1 MKKKRTLQNNLS
13 YALKYMFGNYGINI
27 FLDSKKF
34 IVTLDN
40 LIPNLQ
46 EETNLVKFA
55 IQKNAISAIINAY
68 DQREVDKNFA
78 YLRAKTILTKNGVS
92 EKATLYLLDCFLY
105 AFDWIDDVPDYEDL
119 SDEDFVIAK
128 MPEKSTDSFSKK
140 LEIQSDSNKVKKMPT
155 VKLNKKDT
163 SDDKDNTPK
172 QNITLEKVEPLHF
185 EEKSLSSKKEIEE
198 DNISKEE
205 NNMKNDKH
213 ETKTN
218 SKYYLNHDFGDN
230 DENYNY
236 EYDDDDEYYDDESG
250 SLFKKIAL
258 ILITVVIIGGLG
270 FFAFKNLNKD
280 ADVTF
285 NGVSITTEYQMDN
298 DTYVLPI
305 SKQTNLEVV
314 MDSNNSKPI
323 DTNKLRFK
331 LENGSICNFQSSGK
345 KCNIT
350 GLAKG
355 NTKLIV
361 IYNNEI
367 IGTVPLYF
375 KSFTEEEKQNQE
387 DNTEEENTTTKQET
401 SSSDNNSNSNNK
413 KNTNNSNNTNKN
425 NDANKDSNKNNNN
438 NNGNKDNNNKDNK
451 DNNKDN
457 NKDDNNKP
465 KPKPEK
471 PDPKPVE
478 PKPDPGTEKPE
489 PTPEEPTKPGD
500 HDTDTGDDSNGSNN
514 SGESSTTTE
523 SSETE

>member
-55 IQKNAISAIINAY
+55 IQKNAISAIVNAY
-68 DQREVDKNFA
+68 DQRDIDKNFA

-92 EKATLYLLDCFLY
+92 EKATTYLLDCFLY

-119 SDEDFVIAK
+119 SDEDFIIAK
-128 MPEKSTDSFSKK
+128 IPEKSIDNFSKK
-140 LEIQSDSNKVKKMPT
+140 LETQSDRNKVKKMPT
-155 VKLNKKDT
+155 VKLNKKDI
-163 SDDKDNTPK
+163 SDNKDNEPNKNT
-172 QNITLEKVEPLHF
+172 TVEKVEPLHF
-185 EEKSLSSKKEIEE
+185 EEKSLSSKKEIED
-198 DNISKEE
+198 DNISKKEDD
-205 NNMKNDKH
+205 NMKNDKH
-213 ETKTN
+213 KTKTN
-218 SKYYLNHDFGDN
+218 SKYYLNHDFDDN

-250 SLFKKIAL
+250 SLLKKIAL
-258 ILITVVIIGGLG
+258 ILITVAIIGGIG

-285 NGVSITTEYQMDN
+285 NGVSITSEYQMDN

-305 SKQTNLEVV
+305 SEQTTLEVV
-314 MDSNNSKPI
+314 MDSTNSKPI

-345 KCNIT
+345 KCTIT

-355 NTKLIV
+355 STKLII

-375 KSFTEEEKQNQE
+375 KYFTQEEDKQNQK
-387 DNTEEENTTTKQET
+387 DNTEKENTTTKQDT
-401 SSSDNNSNSNNK
+401 SSSDNTKNNSNKNSNN
-413 KNTNNSNNTNKN
+413 NNN
-425 NDANKDSNKNNNN
+425 NKDSNK
-438 NNGNKDNNNKDNK
+438 NK

-457 NKDDNNKP
+457 NDNKP
-465 KPKPEK
+465 KPIKPE
-471 PDPKPVE
+471 PE
-478 PKPDPGTEKPE
+478 PEPE
-489 PTPEEPTKPGD
+489 PTPEPEPKPEPEPTPKPEPEPEPEPEPDPGNPD
-500 HDTDTGDDSNGSNN
+500 ENGGS
-514 SGESSTTTE
+514 SGENNTTTE
-523 SSETE
+523 SSNNNIE

>member
-55 IQKNAISAIINAY
+55 IQKNAISAIVNAY
-68 DQREVDKNFA
+68 DQRDIDKNFA

-92 EKATLYLLDCFLY
+92 EKATTYLLDCFLY

-119 SDEDFVIAK
+119 SDEDFIIAK
-128 MPEKSTDSFSKK
+128 IPEKSIDNFSKK
-140 LEIQSDSNKVKKMPT
+140 LETQSDRNKVKKMPT
-155 VKLNKKDT
+155 VKLNKKDI
-163 SDDKDNTPK
+163 SDNKDNEPNKNT
-172 QNITLEKVEPLHF
+172 TVEKVEPLHF
-185 EEKSLSSKKEIEE
+185 EEKSLSSKKEIED
-198 DNISKEE
+198 DNISKKEDD
-205 NNMKNDKH
+205 NMKNDKH
-213 ETKTN
+213 KTKTN
-218 SKYYLNHDFGDN
+218 SKYYLNHDFDDN

-250 SLFKKIAL
+250 SLLKKIAL
-258 ILITVVIIGGLG
+258 ILITIAIIGGIG

-285 NGVSITTEYQMDN
+285 NGVSITSEYQMDN
-298 DTYVLPI
+298 DTYILPI
-305 SKQTNLEVV
+305 SEQTTLEVV
-314 MDSNNSKPI
+314 MDSTNSKPI

-345 KCNIT
+345 KCTIT

-355 NTKLIV
+355 STKLII

-375 KSFTEEEKQNQE
+375 KYFTQEEDKQNQK
-387 DNTEEENTTTKQET
+387 DNTEEENTTTKQDT
-401 SSSDNNSNSNNK
+401 SSSDNTK
-413 KNTNNSNNTNKN
+413 NNSNKN
-425 NDANKDSNKNNNN
+425 SNKNNNN
-438 NNGNKDNNNKDNK
+438 KDSNKNK

-457 NKDDNNKP
+457 NDNKP
-465 KPKPEK
+465 KPIKPE
-471 PDPKPVE
+471 PE
-478 PKPDPGTEKPE
+478 PEPE
-489 PTPEEPTKPGD
+489 PTPEPEPKPEPEPTPKPEPEPEPEPEPDPGNPD
-500 HDTDTGDDSNGSNN
+500 ENGGS
-514 SGESSTTTE
+514 SGENNTTTE
-523 SSETE
+523 SSNNNIE

>member
-55 IQKNAISAIINAY
+55 IQKNAISAIVNAY
-68 DQREVDKNFA
+68 DQRDIDKNFA

-92 EKATLYLLDCFLY
+92 EKATTYLLDCFLY

-119 SDEDFVIAK
+119 SDEDFIIAK
-128 MPEKSTDSFSKK
+128 IPEKSIDNFSKK
-140 LEIQSDSNKVKKMPT
+140 LETQSDRNKVKKMPT
-155 VKLNKKDT
+155 VKLNKKDI
-163 SDDKDNTPK
+163 SDNKDNEPNKNT
-172 QNITLEKVEPLHF
+172 TVEKVEPLHF
-185 EEKSLSSKKEIEE
+185 EEKSLSSKKEIED
-198 DNISKEE
+198 DNISKKEDD
-205 NNMKNDKH
+205 NMKNDKH
-213 ETKTN
+213 KTKTN
-218 SKYYLNHDFGDN
+218 SKYYLNHDFDDN

-250 SLFKKIAL
+250 SLLKKIAL
-258 ILITVVIIGGLG
+258 ILITIAIIGGIG

-285 NGVSITTEYQMDN
+285 NGVSITSEYQMDN
-298 DTYVLPI
+298 DTYILPI
-305 SKQTNLEVV
+305 SEQTTLEVV
-314 MDSNNSKPI
+314 MDSTNSKPI

-345 KCNIT
+345 KCTIT

-355 NTKLIV
+355 STKLII

-375 KSFTEEEKQNQE
+375 KYFTQEEDKQNQK
-387 DNTEEENTTTKQET
+387 DNTEEENNTTKQDT
-401 SSSDNNSNSNNK
+401 SSSDNTKNNSNKNSNN
-413 KNTNNSNNTNKN
+413 NNN
-425 NDANKDSNKNNNN
+425 NKDSNK
-438 NNGNKDNNNKDNK
+438 NK

-457 NKDDNNKP
+457 NDNKP
-465 KPKPEK
+465 KPIKPEPE
-471 PDPKPVE
+471 PD
-478 PKPDPGTEKPE
+478 PE
-489 PTPEEPTKPGD
+489 PTPKPEPKPEPEPEPEPTPKPEPEPEPEPEPDPGNPD
-500 HDTDTGDDSNGSNN
+500 ENGGS
-514 SGESSTTTE
+514 SGENNTTTE
-523 SSETE
+523 SSNNNIE

>member
-55 IQKNAISAIINAY
+55 IQKNAISAIVNAY
-68 DQREVDKNFA
+68 DQRDIDKNFA

-92 EKATLYLLDCFLY
+92 EKATTYLLDCFLY

-119 SDEDFVIAK
+119 SDEDFIIAK
-128 MPEKSTDSFSKK
+128 IPEKSIDNFSKK
-140 LEIQSDSNKVKKMPT
+140 LETQSDSNKVKKMPT
-155 VKLNKKDT
+155 VKLNKKDI
-163 SDDKDNTPK
+163 SDNKDNEPNKNT
-172 QNITLEKVEPLHF
+172 TVEKVEPLHF
-185 EEKSLSSKKEIEE
+185 EEKSLSSKKEIED
-198 DNISKEE
+198 DNISKKEDD
-205 NNMKNDKH
+205 NMKNDKH
-213 ETKTN
+213 KTKTN
-218 SKYYLNHDFGDN
+218 SKYYLNHDFDDN

-250 SLFKKIAL
+250 SLLKKIAL
-258 ILITVVIIGGLG
+258 ILITIAIIGGIG

-285 NGVSITTEYQMDN
+285 NGVSITSEYQMDN

-305 SKQTNLEVV
+305 SEQTTLEVV
-314 MDSNNSKPI
+314 MDSTNSKPI

-345 KCNIT
+345 KCTIT

-355 NTKLIV
+355 STKLII

-375 KSFTEEEKQNQE
+375 KYFTQEEDKQNQK
-387 DNTEEENTTTKQET
+387 DNTEEENNTTKQDT
-401 SSSDNNSNSNNK
+401 SSSDNTK
-413 KNTNNSNNTNKN
+413 NNSNKN
-425 NDANKDSNKNNNN
+425 SNKNNN
-438 NNGNKDNNNKDNK
+438 NK

-457 NKDDNNKP
+457 NDNKP
-465 KPKPEK
+465 KPVKPEPE
-471 PDPKPVE
+471 PDPEPTPEPEPKPE
-478 PKPDPGTEKPE
+478 PKPDPEPTPKPE
-489 PTPEEPTKPGD
+489 PEPEPGNPD
-500 HDTDTGDDSNGSNN
+500 ENGGS
-514 SGESSTTTE
+514 SGENNTTTE
-523 SSETE
+523 SSNNNIE

>member
-55 IQKNAISAIINAY
+55 IQKNAISAIVNAY
-68 DQREVDKNFA
+68 DQRDIDKNFA

-92 EKATLYLLDCFLY
+92 EKATTYLLDCFLY

-119 SDEDFVIAK
+119 SDEDFIIAK
-128 MPEKSTDSFSKK
+128 IPEKSIDNFSKK
-140 LEIQSDSNKVKKMPT
+140 LETQSDRNKVKKMPT
-155 VKLNKKDT
+155 VKLNKKDI
-163 SDDKDNTPK
+163 SDNKDNEPNKNT
-172 QNITLEKVEPLHF
+172 TVEKVEPLHF
-185 EEKSLSSKKEIEE
+185 EEKSLSSKKEIED
-198 DNISKEE
+198 DNISKKEDD
-205 NNMKNDKH
+205 NMKNDKH
-213 ETKTN
+213 KTKTN
-218 SKYYLNHDFGDN
+218 SKYYLNHDFDDN

-250 SLFKKIAL
+250 SLLKKIAL
-258 ILITVVIIGGLG
+258 ILITIAIIGGIG

-285 NGVSITTEYQMDN
+285 NGVSITSEYQMDN

-305 SKQTNLEVV
+305 SEQTTLEVV
-314 MDSNNSKPI
+314 MDSTNSKPI

-345 KCNIT
+345 KCTIT

-355 NTKLIV
+355 STKLII

-375 KSFTEEEKQNQE
+375 KYFTQEEDKQNQK
-387 DNTEEENTTTKQET
+387 DNTEEENTTTKQDT
-401 SSSDNNSNSNNK
+401 SSSDNTKNNSNKNSNN
-413 KNTNNSNNTNKN
+413 NNN
-425 NDANKDSNKNNNN
+425 NKDSNK
-438 NNGNKDNNNKDNK
+438 NK

-457 NKDDNNKP
+457 NNNKP
-465 KPKPEK
+465 KPIKPE
-471 PDPKPVE
+471 PE
-478 PKPDPGTEKPE
+478 PEPE
-489 PTPEEPTKPGD
+489 PTPEPEPKPEPKPEPEPGNPD
-500 HDTDTGDDSNGSNN
+500 ENGGS
-514 SGESSTTTE
+514 SGENNTTTE
-523 SSETE
+523 SSNNNIE

>member
-55 IQKNAISAIINAY
+55 IQKNAISAIVNAY
-68 DQREVDKNFA
+68 DQRDIDKNFA

-92 EKATLYLLDCFLY
+92 EKATTYLLDCFLY

-119 SDEDFVIAK
+119 SDEDFIIAK
-128 MPEKSTDSFSKK
+128 IPEKSIDNFSKK
-140 LEIQSDSNKVKKMPT
+140 LETQLDSNKVKKMPT
-155 VKLNKKDT
+155 VKLNKKDI
-163 SDDKDNTPK
+163 SDNKDNEPNKNT
-172 QNITLEKVEPLHF
+172 TVEKVEPLHF
-185 EEKSLSSKKEIEE
+185 EEKSLSSKKEIED
-198 DNISKEE
+198 DNISKKEDD
-205 NNMKNDKH
+205 NMKNDKH
-213 ETKTN
+213 KTKTN
-218 SKYYLNHDFGDN
+218 SKYYLNHDFDDN

-250 SLFKKIAL
+250 SLLKKIAL
-258 ILITVVIIGGLG
+258 ILITIAIIGGIG

-285 NGVSITTEYQMDN
+285 NGVSITSEYQMDN

-305 SKQTNLEVV
+305 SEQTTLEVV
-314 MDSNNSKPI
+314 MDSTNSKPI

-345 KCNIT
+345 KCTIT

-355 NTKLIV
+355 STKLII

-375 KSFTEEEKQNQE
+375 KYFTQEEDKQNQK
-387 DNTEEENTTTKQET
+387 DNTEEENTTTKQDT
-401 SSSDNNSNSNNK
+401 SSSDNTKNNSNKNSNN
-413 KNTNNSNNTNKN
+413 NNN
-425 NDANKDSNKNNNN
+425 NKDSNK
-438 NNGNKDNNNKDNK
+438 NK

-457 NKDDNNKP
+457 NDNKP
-465 KPKPEK
+465 KPVKPE
-471 PDPKPVE
+471 PE
-478 PKPDPGTEKPE
+478 PEPE
-489 PTPEEPTKPGD
+489 PTPEPEPKPEPEPTPKPEPEPEPEPEPDPGNPD
-500 HDTDTGDDSNGSNN
+500 ENGGS
-514 SGESSTTTE
+514 SGENNTTTE
-523 SSETE
+523 SSNNNIE

>member
-55 IQKNAISAIINAY
+55 IQKNAISAIVNAY
-68 DQREVDKNFA
+68 DQRDIDKNFA

-92 EKATLYLLDCFLY
+92 EKATTYLLDCFLY

-119 SDEDFVIAK
+119 SDEDFIIAK
-128 MPEKSTDSFSKK
+128 IPEKSIDNFSKK
-140 LEIQSDSNKVKKMPT
+140 LETQSYSNKVKKMPT
-155 VKLNKKDT
+155 VKLNKKDI
-163 SDDKDNTPK
+163 SDNKDNEPNKNT
-172 QNITLEKVEPLHF
+172 TVEKVEPLHF
-185 EEKSLSSKKEIEE
+185 EEKSLSSKKEIED
-198 DNISKEE
+198 DNISKKEDD
-205 NNMKNDKH
+205 NMKNDKH
-213 ETKTN
+213 KTKTN
-218 SKYYLNHDFGDN
+218 SKYYLNHDFDDN

-250 SLFKKIAL
+250 SLLKKIAL
-258 ILITVVIIGGLG
+258 ILITIAIIGGIG

-285 NGVSITTEYQMDN
+285 NGVSITSEYQMDN

-305 SKQTNLEVV
+305 SEQTTLEVV

-345 KCNIT
+345 KCTIT

-355 NTKLIV
+355 STKLII

-375 KSFTEEEKQNQE
+375 KYFTQEEDKQNQKY
-387 DNTEEENTTTKQET
+387 NTEEENNTTKQDT
-401 SSSDNNSNSNNK
+401 SSSDNTK
-413 KNTNNSNNTNKN
+413 NNSNKN
-425 NDANKDSNKNNNN
+425 SNKNNNN
-438 NNGNKDNNNKDNK
+438 KDSNKNK

-457 NKDDNNKP
+457 NDNKP
-465 KPKPEK
+465 KPVKPE
-471 PDPKPVE
+471 PEPEPTPEPE
-478 PKPDPGTEKPE
+478 PKPDPEPTPKPE
-489 PTPEEPTKPGD
+489 PEPEPEPDPGNPD
-500 HDTDTGDDSNGSNN
+500 ENGGS
-514 SGESSTTTE
+514 SGENNTTTE
-523 SSETE
+523 SSNNNIE

>member
-55 IQKNAISAIINAY
+55 IQKNAISAIVNAY
-68 DQREVDKNFA
+68 DQRDIDKNFA

-92 EKATLYLLDCFLY
+92 EKATTYLLDCFLY

-119 SDEDFVIAK
+119 SDEDFIIAK
-128 MPEKSTDSFSKK
+128 IPEKSIDNFSKK
-140 LEIQSDSNKVKKMPT
+140 LETQSDRNKVKKMST
-155 VKLNKKDT
+155 VKLNKKDI
-163 SDDKDNTPK
+163 SDNKDNEPNKNT
-172 QNITLEKVEPLHF
+172 TVEKVEPLHF
-185 EEKSLSSKKEIEE
+185 EEKSLSSKKEIED
-198 DNISKEE
+198 DNISKKEDD
-205 NNMKNDKH
+205 NMKNDKH
-213 ETKTN
+213 KTKTN
-218 SKYYLNHDFGDN
+218 SKYYLNHDFDDN

-250 SLFKKIAL
+250 SLLKKIAL
-258 ILITVVIIGGLG
+258 ILITIAIIGGIG

-285 NGVSITTEYQMDN
+285 NGVSITSEYQMDN

-305 SKQTNLEVV
+305 SEQTTLEVV
-314 MDSNNSKPI
+314 MDSTNSKPI

-345 KCNIT
+345 KCTIT

-355 NTKLIV
+355 STKLII

-375 KSFTEEEKQNQE
+375 KYFTQEEDKQNQK
-387 DNTEEENTTTKQET
+387 DNTEEENTTTKQDT
-401 SSSDNNSNSNNK
+401 SSSDNTKNNSNKNSNN
-413 KNTNNSNNTNKN
+413 NNN
-425 NDANKDSNKNNNN
+425 NKDSNK
-438 NNGNKDNNNKDNK
+438 NK

-457 NKDDNNKP
+457 NDNKP
-465 KPKPEK
+465 KPVKPE
-471 PDPKPVE
+471 PE
-478 PKPDPGTEKPE
+478 PEPE
-489 PTPEEPTKPGD
+489 PTPEPEPKPEPEPTPKPEPEPEPEPEPDPGNPD
-500 HDTDTGDDSNGSNN
+500 ENGGS
-514 SGESSTTTE
+514 SGENNTTTE
-523 SSETE
+523 SSNSDIE

>member
-55 IQKNAISAIINAY
+55 IQKNAISAIVNAY
-68 DQREVDKNFA
+68 DQRDIDKNFA

-92 EKATLYLLDCFLY
+92 EKATTYLLDCFLY

-119 SDEDFVIAK
+119 SDEDFIIAK
-128 MPEKSTDSFSKK
+128 IPEKSIDNFSKK
-140 LEIQSDSNKVKKMPT
+140 LETQSDRNKVKKIPT
-155 VKLNKKDT
+155 VKLNKKDI
-163 SDDKDNTPK
+163 SDNKDNEPNKNT
-172 QNITLEKVEPLHF
+172 TVEKVEPLHF
-185 EEKSLSSKKEIEE
+185 EEKSLSSKKEIED
-198 DNISKEE
+198 DNISKKEDD
-205 NNMKNDKH
+205 NMKNDKH
-213 ETKTN
+213 KTKTN
-218 SKYYLNHDFGDN
+218 SKYYLNHDFDDN

-250 SLFKKIAL
+250 SLLKKIAL
-258 ILITVVIIGGLG
+258 ILITIAIIGGIG

-285 NGVSITTEYQMDN
+285 NGVSITSEYQMDN
-298 DTYVLPI
+298 DTYILPI
-305 SKQTNLEVV
+305 SEQTTLEVV

-345 KCNIT
+345 KCTIT

-355 NTKLIV
+355 STKLII

-375 KSFTEEEKQNQE
+375 KYFTQEEDKQNQK
-387 DNTEEENTTTKQET
+387 DNTEEENTTTKQDT
-401 SSSDNNSNSNNK
+401 SSSDNTKNNSNKNSNN
-413 KNTNNSNNTNKN
+413 NNN
-425 NDANKDSNKNNNN
+425 NKDSNK
-438 NNGNKDNNNKDNK
+438 NK

-457 NKDDNNKP
+457 NDNKP
-465 KPKPEK
+465 KPIKPE
-471 PDPKPVE
+471 PE
-478 PKPDPGTEKPE
+478 PEPE
-489 PTPEEPTKPGD
+489 PTPEPEPKPEPEPTPKPEPEPEPEPEPDPGNPD
-500 HDTDTGDDSNGSNN
+500 ENGGS
-514 SGESSTTTE
+514 SGENNTTTE
-523 SSETE
+523 SSNNNIE

>member
-55 IQKNAISAIINAY
+55 IQKNAISAIVNAY
-68 DQREVDKNFA
+68 DQRDIDKNFA

-92 EKATLYLLDCFLY
+92 EKATTYLLDCFLY

-119 SDEDFVIAK
+119 SDEDFIIAK
-128 MPEKSTDSFSKK
+128 IPEKSIDNFSKK
-140 LEIQSDSNKVKKMPT
+140 LETQSDSNKVKKMPT
-155 VKLNKKDT
+155 VKLNKKDI
-163 SDDKDNTPK
+163 SDNKDNEPNKNT
-172 QNITLEKVEPLHF
+172 TVEKVEPLHF
-185 EEKSLSSKKEIEE
+185 EEKSLSSKKEIED
-198 DNISKEE
+198 DNISKKEDD
-205 NNMKNDKH
+205 NMKNDKH
-213 ETKTN
+213 KTKTN
-218 SKYYLNHDFGDN
+218 SKYYLNHDFDDN

-250 SLFKKIAL
+250 SLLKKIAL
-258 ILITVVIIGGLG
+258 ILITIAIIGGIG

-285 NGVSITTEYQMDN
+285 NGVSITSEYQMDN

-305 SKQTNLEVV
+305 SEQTTLEVV
-314 MDSNNSKPI
+314 MDSTNSKPI

-345 KCNIT
+345 KCTIT

-355 NTKLIV
+355 STKLII

-375 KSFTEEEKQNQE
+375 KYFTQEEDKQNQK
-387 DNTEEENTTTKQET
+387 DNTEEENTTTKQDT
-401 SSSDNNSNSNNK
+401 KSSDN
-413 KNTNNSNNTNKN
+413 TKN
-425 NDANKDSNKNNNN
+425 NSNKNNNN
-438 NNGNKDNNNKDNK
+438 NNNNKDSNKNK

-457 NKDDNNKP
+457 NDNKP
-465 KPKPEK
+465 KPVKPE
-471 PDPKPVE
+471 PD
-478 PKPDPGTEKPE
+478 PE
-489 PTPEEPTKPGD
+489 PTPEPEPKPEPDPEPTPKPEPDPEPTPEPEPDPGNPD
-500 HDTDTGDDSNGSNN
+500 ENGGS
-514 SGESSTTTE
+514 SGENNTTIE
-523 SSETE
+523 SSNSDIE

>member
-55 IQKNAISAIINAY
+55 IQKNAISAIVNAY
-68 DQREVDKNFA
+68 DQRDIDKNFA

-92 EKATLYLLDCFLY
+92 EKATTYLLDCFLY

-119 SDEDFVIAK
+119 SDEDFIIAK
-128 MPEKSTDSFSKK
+128 IPEKSIDNFSKK
-140 LEIQSDSNKVKKMPT
+140 LETQSDRNKVKKMPT
-155 VKLNKKDT
+155 VKLNKKDI
-163 SDDKDNTPK
+163 SDNKDNEPNKNT
-172 QNITLEKVEPLHF
+172 TVEKVEPLHF
-185 EEKSLSSKKEIEE
+185 EEKSLSSKKEIED
-198 DNISKEE
+198 DNISKKEDD
-205 NNMKNDKH
+205 NMKNDKH
-213 ETKTN
+213 KTKTN
-218 SKYYLNHDFGDN
+218 SKYYLNHDFDDN

-250 SLFKKIAL
+250 SLLKKIAL
-258 ILITVVIIGGLG
+258 ILITIAIIGGIG

-285 NGVSITTEYQMDN
+285 NGVSITSEYQMDN

-305 SKQTNLEVV
+305 SEQTTLEVV
-314 MDSNNSKPI
+314 MDSTNSKPI

-345 KCNIT
+345 KCTIT

-355 NTKLIV
+355 STKLII

-375 KSFTEEEKQNQE
+375 KYFTQEEDKQNQK
-387 DNTEEENTTTKQET
+387 DNTEEENTTTKQDT
-401 SSSDNNSNSNNK
+401 SSSDNTKNNSNKNSNN
-413 KNTNNSNNTNKN
+413 NNN
-425 NDANKDSNKNNNN
+425 NKDSNK
-438 NNGNKDNNNKDNK
+438 NK

-457 NKDDNNKP
+457 NDNKP
-465 KPKPEK
+465 KPVKPEPE
-471 PDPKPVE
+471 PD
-478 PKPDPGTEKPE
+478 PE
-489 PTPEEPTKPGD
+489 PTPEPEPKPEPEPTPKPEPEPEPEPEPDPGNPD
-500 HDTDTGDDSNGSNN
+500 ENGGS
-514 SGESSTTTE
+514 SGENNTTTE
-523 SSETE
+523 SSNNNIE

>member
-55 IQKNAISAIINAY
+55 IQKNAISAIVNAY
-68 DQREVDKNFA
+68 DQRDIDKNFA

-92 EKATLYLLDCFLY
+92 EKATTYLLDCFLY

-119 SDEDFVIAK
+119 SDEDFIIAK
-128 MPEKSTDSFSKK
+128 IPEKSIDNFSKK
-140 LEIQSDSNKVKKMPT
+140 LETQSDRNKVKKMPT
-155 VKLNKKDT
+155 VKLNKKDI
-163 SDDKDNTPK
+163 SDNKDNEPNKNT
-172 QNITLEKVEPLHF
+172 TVEKVEPLHF
-185 EEKSLSSKKEIEE
+185 EEKSLSSKKEIED
-198 DNISKEE
+198 DNISKKEDD
-205 NNMKNDKH
+205 NMKNDKH
-213 ETKTN
+213 KTKTN
-218 SKYYLNHDFGDN
+218 SKYYLNHDFDDN

-250 SLFKKIAL
+250 SLLKKIAL
-258 ILITVVIIGGLG
+258 ILITIAIIGGIG

-285 NGVSITTEYQMDN
+285 NGVSITSEYQMDN
-298 DTYVLPI
+298 DTYILPI
-305 SKQTNLEVV
+305 SEQTTLEVV
-314 MDSNNSKPI
+314 MDSTNSKPI

-345 KCNIT
+345 KCTIT

-355 NTKLIV
+355 STKLII

-375 KSFTEEEKQNQE
+375 KYFTQEEDKQNQK
-387 DNTEEENTTTKQET
+387 DNTEEENNTTKQDT
-401 SSSDNNSNSNNK
+401 SSSDNTKNNSNKNSNN
-413 KNTNNSNNTNKN
+413 NNN
-425 NDANKDSNKNNNN
+425 NKDSNK
-438 NNGNKDNNNKDNK
+438 NK

-457 NKDDNNKP
+457 NDNKP
-465 KPKPEK
+465 KPIKPE
-471 PDPKPVE
+471 PE
-478 PKPDPGTEKPE
+478 PEPEPEPDPGNPDE
-489 PTPEEPTKPGD
+489 
-500 HDTDTGDDSNGSNN
+500 NGGS
-514 SGESSTTTE
+514 SGENNTTTE
-523 SSETE
+523 SSNNNIE

>member
-55 IQKNAISAIINAY
+55 IQKNAISAIVNAY
-68 DQREVDKNFA
+68 DQRDIDKNFA

-92 EKATLYLLDCFLY
+92 EKATTYLLDCFLY

-119 SDEDFVIAK
+119 SDEDFIIAK
-128 MPEKSTDSFSKK
+128 IPEKSIDNFSKK
-140 LEIQSDSNKVKKMPT
+140 LETQSDSNKVKKMPT
-155 VKLNKKDT
+155 VKLNKKDI
-163 SDDKDNTPK
+163 SDNKDNEPNKNT
-172 QNITLEKVEPLHF
+172 TVEKVEPLHF
-185 EEKSLSSKKEIEE
+185 EEKSLSSKKEIED
-198 DNISKEE
+198 DNILKKEDD
-205 NNMKNDKH
+205 NMKNDKH
-213 ETKTN
+213 KTKTN
-218 SKYYLNHDFGDN
+218 SKYYLNHDFDDN

-250 SLFKKIAL
+250 SLLKKIAL
-258 ILITVVIIGGLG
+258 ILITIAIIGGIG

-285 NGVSITTEYQMDN
+285 NGVSITSEYQMNN

-305 SKQTNLEVV
+305 SEQTTLEVV
-314 MDSNNSKPI
+314 MDSTNSKPI

-345 KCNIT
+345 KCTIT

-355 NTKLIV
+355 STKLII

-375 KSFTEEEKQNQE
+375 KYFTQEEDKQNQK
-387 DNTEEENTTTKQET
+387 DNTEEENTTTKQDT
-401 SSSDNNSNSNNK
+401 SSSDNAKNNSNKNSNN
-413 KNTNNSNNTNKN
+413 NNN
-425 NDANKDSNKNNNN
+425 NKDSNK
-438 NNGNKDNNNKDNK
+438 NK

-457 NKDDNNKP
+457 NDNKP
-465 KPKPEK
+465 KPVKPE
-471 PDPKPVE
+471 PD
-478 PKPDPGTEKPE
+478 PE
-489 PTPEEPTKPGD
+489 PTPEPEPKPEPDPEPTPKPEPDPEPTPEPEPDPGNPD
-500 HDTDTGDDSNGSNN
+500 ENGGS
-514 SGESSTTTE
+514 SGENNTTTE
-523 SSETE
+523 SSNNNIE

>member
-55 IQKNAISAIINAY
+55 IQKNAISAIVNAY
-68 DQREVDKNFA
+68 DQRDIDKNFA

-92 EKATLYLLDCFLY
+92 EKATTYLLDCFLY

-119 SDEDFVIAK
+119 SDEDFIIAK
-128 MPEKSTDSFSKK
+128 IPEKSIDNFSKK
-140 LEIQSDSNKVKKMPT
+140 LETQSDSNKVKKMPT
-155 VKLNKKDT
+155 VKLNKKDI
-163 SDDKDNTPK
+163 SDNKDNEPNKNT
-172 QNITLEKVEPLHF
+172 TVEKVEPLHF
-185 EEKSLSSKKEIEE
+185 EEKSLSSKKEIED
-198 DNISKEE
+198 DNISKKEDD
-205 NNMKNDKH
+205 NMKNDKH
-213 ETKTN
+213 KTKTN
-218 SKYYLNHDFGDN
+218 SKYYLNHDFDDN

-250 SLFKKIAL
+250 SLLKKIAL
-258 ILITVVIIGGLG
+258 ILITIAIIGGIG

-285 NGVSITTEYQMDN
+285 NGVSITSEYQMDN

-305 SKQTNLEVV
+305 SEQTTLEVV

-345 KCNIT
+345 KCTIT

-355 NTKLIV
+355 STKLII

-375 KSFTEEEKQNQE
+375 KYFTQEEDKQNQK
-387 DNTEEENTTTKQET
+387 DNTEEENTTTKQDT
-401 SSSDNNSNSNNK
+401 SSSDNTK
-413 KNTNNSNNTNKN
+413 NNSNKN
-425 NDANKDSNKNNNN
+425 SNKNNNN
-438 NNGNKDNNNKDNK
+438 KDSNKNK

-457 NKDDNNKP
+457 NDNKP
-465 KPKPEK
+465 KPVKPE
-471 PDPKPVE
+471 PEPEPTPEPE
-478 PKPDPGTEKPE
+478 PKPDPEPTPKPEPDPE
-489 PTPEEPTKPGD
+489 PTPEPEPDPGNPD
-500 HDTDTGDDSNGSNN
+500 ENGGS
-514 SGESSTTTE
+514 SGENNTTTE
-523 SSETE
+523 SSNNNIE

>member
-55 IQKNAISAIINAY
+55 IQKNAISAIVNAY
-68 DQREVDKNFA
+68 DQRDIDKNFA

-92 EKATLYLLDCFLY
+92 EKATTYLLDCFLY

-128 MPEKSTDSFSKK
+128 IPEKSIDNFSKK
-140 LEIQSDSNKVKKMPT
+140 LETQSDSNKVKKMPT
-155 VKLNKKDT
+155 VKLNKKDI
-163 SDDKDNTPK
+163 SDNKDNEPNKNT
-172 QNITLEKVEPLHF
+172 TVEKVEPLHF
-185 EEKSLSSKKEIEE
+185 EEKSLSSKKEIED
-198 DNISKEE
+198 DNISKKEDD
-205 NNMKNDKH
+205 NMKNDKH
-213 ETKTN
+213 KTKTN
-218 SKYYLNHDFGDN
+218 SKYYLNHDFDDN

-250 SLFKKIAL
+250 SLLKKIAL
-258 ILITVVIIGGLG
+258 ILITIAIIGGIG

-285 NGVSITTEYQMDN
+285 NGVSITSEYQMDN

-305 SKQTNLEVV
+305 SEQTTLEVV

-345 KCNIT
+345 KCTIT

-355 NTKLIV
+355 STKLII

-375 KSFTEEEKQNQE
+375 KYFTQEEDKQNQK
-387 DNTEEENTTTKQET
+387 DNTEEENNTTKQDT
-401 SSSDNNSNSNNK
+401 SSSDNTK
-413 KNTNNSNNTNKN
+413 NNSNKN
-425 NDANKDSNKNNNN
+425 SNKNNNN
-438 NNGNKDNNNKDNK
+438 KDSNKNK

-457 NKDDNNKP
+457 NDNKP
-465 KPKPEK
+465 KPVKPE
-471 PDPKPVE
+471 PE
-478 PKPDPGTEKPE
+478 PE
-489 PTPEEPTKPGD
+489 PTPEPEPKPEPEPDPEPTPKPEPEPEPEPEPDPGNPD
-500 HDTDTGDDSNGSNN
+500 ENGGS
-514 SGESSTTTE
+514 SGENNTTTE
-523 SSETE
+523 SSNNNIE

>member
-55 IQKNAISAIINAY
+55 IQKNAISAIVNAY
-68 DQREVDKNFA
+68 DQRDIDKNFA

-92 EKATLYLLDCFLY
+92 EKATTYLLDCFLY

-119 SDEDFVIAK
+119 SDEDFIIAK
-128 MPEKSTDSFSKK
+128 IPEKSIDNFSKK
-140 LEIQSDSNKVKKMPT
+140 LETQSDSNKVKKMPT
-155 VKLNKKDT
+155 VKLNKKDI
-163 SDDKDNTPK
+163 SDNKDNEPNKNT
-172 QNITLEKVEPLHF
+172 TVEKVEPLHF
-185 EEKSLSSKKEIEE
+185 EEKSLSSKKEIED
-198 DNISKEE
+198 DNISKKEDD
-205 NNMKNDKH
+205 NMKNDKH
-213 ETKTN
+213 KTKTN
-218 SKYYLNHDFGDN
+218 SKYYLNHDFDDN

-250 SLFKKIAL
+250 SLLKKIAL
-258 ILITVVIIGGLG
+258 ILITIAIIGGIG

-285 NGVSITTEYQMDN
+285 NGVSITSEYQMDN

-305 SKQTNLEVV
+305 SEQTTLEVV

-345 KCNIT
+345 KCTIT

-355 NTKLIV
+355 STKLII

-375 KSFTEEEKQNQE
+375 KYFTQEEDKQNQK
-387 DNTEEENTTTKQET
+387 DNTEEENNTTKQDT
-401 SSSDNNSNSNNK
+401 SSSDNTK
-413 KNTNNSNNTNKN
+413 NNSNKN
-425 NDANKDSNKNNNN
+425 SNKNNNN
-438 NNGNKDNNNKDNK
+438 KDSNKNK

-457 NKDDNNKP
+457 NDNKP
-465 KPKPEK
+465 KPVKPEPE
-471 PDPKPVE
+471 PD
-478 PKPDPGTEKPE
+478 PE
-489 PTPEEPTKPGD
+489 PTPEPEPKPEPEPTPKPEPDPEPTPEPEPDPGNPD
-500 HDTDTGDDSNGSNN
+500 ENGGS
-514 SGESSTTTE
+514 SGENNTTIE
-523 SSETE
+523 SSNSDIE

>member
-55 IQKNAISAIINAY
+55 IQKNAISAIVNAY
-68 DQREVDKNFA
+68 DQRDIDKNFA

-92 EKATLYLLDCFLY
+92 EKATTYLLDCFLY

-119 SDEDFVIAK
+119 SDEDFIIAK
-128 MPEKSTDSFSKK
+128 IPEKSIDNFSKK
-140 LEIQSDSNKVKKMPT
+140 LETQSDRNKVKKMPT
-155 VKLNKKDT
+155 VKLNKKDI
-163 SDDKDNTPK
+163 SDNKDNEPNKNT
-172 QNITLEKVEPLHF
+172 TVEKVEPLHF
-185 EEKSLSSKKEIEE
+185 EEKSLSSKKEIED
-198 DNISKEE
+198 DNISKKEDD
-205 NNMKNDKH
+205 NMKNDKH
-213 ETKTN
+213 KTKTN
-218 SKYYLNHDFGDN
+218 SKYYLNHDFDDN

-250 SLFKKIAL
+250 SLLKKIAL
-258 ILITVVIIGGLG
+258 ILITIAIIGGIG

-285 NGVSITTEYQMDN
+285 NGVSITSEYQMDN
-298 DTYVLPI
+298 DTYILPI
-305 SKQTNLEVV
+305 SEQTTLEVV

-345 KCNIT
+345 KCTIT

-355 NTKLIV
+355 STKLII

-375 KSFTEEEKQNQE
+375 KYFTQEEDKQNQK
-387 DNTEEENTTTKQET
+387 DNTEEENTTTKQDT
-401 SSSDNNSNSNNK
+401 SSSDNTK
-413 KNTNNSNNTNKN
+413 NNSNKN
-425 NDANKDSNKNNNN
+425 SNNNN
-438 NNGNKDNNNKDNK
+438 NNKDSKKNK

-457 NKDDNNKP
+457 NDNKP
-465 KPKPEK
+465 KPIKPE
-471 PDPKPVE
+471 PE
-478 PKPDPGTEKPE
+478 PEPE
-489 PTPEEPTKPGD
+489 PTPEPEPKPEPEPTPKPEPEPEPEPEPDPGNPD
-500 HDTDTGDDSNGSNN
+500 ENGGS
-514 SGESSTTTE
+514 SGENNTTTE
-523 SSETE
+523 SSNNNIE

>member
-55 IQKNAISAIINAY
+55 IQKNAISAIVNAY
-68 DQREVDKNFA
+68 DQRDIDKNFA

-92 EKATLYLLDCFLY
+92 EKATTYLLDCFLY

-119 SDEDFVIAK
+119 SDEDFIIAK
-128 MPEKSTDSFSKK
+128 IPEKSIDNFSKK
-140 LEIQSDSNKVKKMPT
+140 LETQSDRNKVKKMPT
-155 VKLNKKDT
+155 VKLNKKDI
-163 SDDKDNTPK
+163 SDNKDNEPNKNT
-172 QNITLEKVEPLHF
+172 TVEKVEPLHF
-185 EEKSLSSKKEIEE
+185 EEKSLSSKKEIED
-198 DNISKEE
+198 DNISKKEDD
-205 NNMKNDKH
+205 NMKNDKH
-213 ETKTN
+213 KTKTN
-218 SKYYLNHDFGDN
+218 SKYYLNHDFDDN

-250 SLFKKIAL
+250 SLLKKIAL
-258 ILITVVIIGGLG
+258 ILITIAIIGGIG

-285 NGVSITTEYQMDN
+285 NGVSITSEYQMDN

-305 SKQTNLEVV
+305 SEQTTLEVV

-345 KCNIT
+345 KCTIT

-355 NTKLIV
+355 STKLII

-375 KSFTEEEKQNQE
+375 KYFTQEEDKQNQK
-387 DNTEEENTTTKQET
+387 DNTEEENTTTKQDT
-401 SSSDNNSNSNNK
+401 KSSDNTKNNSNKNSNN
-413 KNTNNSNNTNKN
+413 NNN
-425 NDANKDSNKNNNN
+425 NKDSNK
-438 NNGNKDNNNKDNK
+438 NK

-457 NKDDNNKP
+457 NDNKP
-465 KPKPEK
+465 KPVKPE
-471 PDPKPVE
+471 PD
-478 PKPDPGTEKPE
+478 PE
-489 PTPEEPTKPGD
+489 PTPEPEPKPEPDPEPTPKPEPDPEPTPEPEPDPGNPD
-500 HDTDTGDDSNGSNN
+500 ENGGS
-514 SGESSTTTE
+514 SGENNTTTE
-523 SSETE
+523 SSNNNIE

>member
-55 IQKNAISAIINAY
+55 IQKNAISAIVNAY
-68 DQREVDKNFA
+68 DQRDIDKNFA

-92 EKATLYLLDCFLY
+92 EKATTYLLDCFLY

-119 SDEDFVIAK
+119 SDEDFIIAK
-128 MPEKSTDSFSKK
+128 IPEKSIDNFSKK
-140 LEIQSDSNKVKKMPT
+140 LETQSDRNKVKKMPT
-155 VKLNKKDT
+155 VKLNKKDI
-163 SDDKDNTPK
+163 SDNKDNEPNKNT
-172 QNITLEKVEPLHF
+172 TVEKVEPLHF
-185 EEKSLSSKKEIEE
+185 EEKSLSSKKEIED
-198 DNISKEE
+198 DNISKKEDD
-205 NNMKNDKH
+205 NMKNDKH
-213 ETKTN
+213 KTKTN
-218 SKYYLNHDFGDN
+218 SKYYLNHDFDDN

-250 SLFKKIAL
+250 SLLKKIAL
-258 ILITVVIIGGLG
+258 ILITIAIIGGIG

-285 NGVSITTEYQMDN
+285 NGVSITSEYQMDN

-305 SKQTNLEVV
+305 SEQTTLEVV

-345 KCNIT
+345 KCTIT

-355 NTKLIV
+355 STKLII

-375 KSFTEEEKQNQE
+375 KYFTQEEDKQNQK
-387 DNTEEENTTTKQET
+387 DNTEEENTTTKQDT
-401 SSSDNNSNSNNK
+401 SSSDNTK
-413 KNTNNSNNTNKN
+413 NNSNKN
-425 NDANKDSNKNNNN
+425 SNKNNNN
-438 NNGNKDNNNKDNK
+438 KDSNKNK

-457 NKDDNNKP
+457 NDNKP
-465 KPKPEK
+465 KPIKPE
-471 PDPKPVE
+471 PE
-478 PKPDPGTEKPE
+478 PEPE
-489 PTPEEPTKPGD
+489 PTPEPEPKPEPEPTPKPEPEPEPEPEPDPGNPD
-500 HDTDTGDDSNGSNN
+500 ENGGS
-514 SGESSTTTE
+514 SGENNTTTE
-523 SSETE
+523 SSNNNIE

>member
-55 IQKNAISAIINAY
+55 IQKNAISAIVNAY
-68 DQREVDKNFA
+68 DQRDIDKNFA

-92 EKATLYLLDCFLY
+92 EKATTYLLDCFLY

-119 SDEDFVIAK
+119 SDEDFIIAK
-128 MPEKSTDSFSKK
+128 IPEKSIDNFSKK
-140 LEIQSDSNKVKKMPT
+140 LETQSDSNKIKKMPT
-155 VKLNKKDT
+155 VKLNKKDI
-163 SDDKDNTPK
+163 SDNKDNEPNKNT
-172 QNITLEKVEPLHF
+172 TVEKVEPLHF
-185 EEKSLSSKKEIEE
+185 EEKSLSSKKEIED
-198 DNISKEE
+198 DNISKKEDD
-205 NNMKNDKH
+205 NMKNDKH
-213 ETKTN
+213 KTKTN
-218 SKYYLNHDFGDN
+218 SKYYLNHDFDDN

-250 SLFKKIAL
+250 SLLKKIAL
-258 ILITVVIIGGLG
+258 ILITIAIIGGIG

-285 NGVSITTEYQMDN
+285 NGVSITSEYQMDN

-305 SKQTNLEVV
+305 SEQTTLEVV
-314 MDSNNSKPI
+314 MDSTNSKPI

-345 KCNIT
+345 KCTIT

-355 NTKLIV
+355 STKLII

-375 KSFTEEEKQNQE
+375 KYFTQEEDKQNQK
-387 DNTEEENTTTKQET
+387 DNTEEENTTTKQDT
-401 SSSDNNSNSNNK
+401 SSSDNTK
-413 KNTNNSNNTNKN
+413 NNSNKN
-425 NDANKDSNKNNNN
+425 SNKNNNN
-438 NNGNKDNNNKDNK
+438 KDSNKNK

-457 NKDDNNKP
+457 NDNKP
-465 KPKPEK
+465 KPIKPE
-471 PDPKPVE
+471 PE
-478 PKPDPGTEKPE
+478 PEPE
-489 PTPEEPTKPGD
+489 PTPEPEPKPEPEPTPKPEPEPEPEPEPDPGNPD
-500 HDTDTGDDSNGSNN
+500 ENGGS
-514 SGESSTTTE
+514 SGENNTTTE
-523 SSETE
+523 SSNNNIE

>member
-55 IQKNAISAIINAY
+55 IQKNAISAIVNAY
-68 DQREVDKNFA
+68 DQRDIDKNFA

-92 EKATLYLLDCFLY
+92 EKATTYLLDCFLY

-119 SDEDFVIAK
+119 SDEDFIIAK
-128 MPEKSTDSFSKK
+128 IPEKSIDNFSKK
-140 LEIQSDSNKVKKMPT
+140 LETQSDSNKVKKMPT
-155 VKLNKKDT
+155 VKLNKKDI
-163 SDDKDNTPK
+163 SDNKDNEPNKNT
-172 QNITLEKVEPLHF
+172 TVEKVEPLHF
-185 EEKSLSSKKEIEE
+185 EEKSLSSKKEIED
-198 DNISKEE
+198 DNISKKEDDK
-205 NNMKNDKH
+205 MKNDKH
-213 ETKTN
+213 KTKTN
-218 SKYYLNHDFGDN
+218 SKYYLNHDFDDN

-250 SLFKKIAL
+250 SLLKKIAL
-258 ILITVVIIGGLG
+258 ILITIAIIGGIG

-285 NGVSITTEYQMDN
+285 NGVSITSEYQMDN

-305 SKQTNLEVV
+305 SEQTTLEVV

-345 KCNIT
+345 KCTIT

-355 NTKLIV
+355 STKLII

-375 KSFTEEEKQNQE
+375 KYFTQEEDKQNQK
-387 DNTEEENTTTKQET
+387 DNTEEENNTTKQDT
-401 SSSDNNSNSNNK
+401 SSSDNTK
-413 KNTNNSNNTNKN
+413 NNSNKN
-425 NDANKDSNKNNNN
+425 SNKNNNN
-438 NNGNKDNNNKDNK
+438 KDSNKNK

-457 NKDDNNKP
+457 NDNKP
-465 KPKPEK
+465 KPVKPEPE
-471 PDPKPVE
+471 PD
-478 PKPDPGTEKPE
+478 PE
-489 PTPEEPTKPGD
+489 PTPEPEPKPEPEPDPEPTPKPEPEPEPEPEPDPGNPD
-500 HDTDTGDDSNGSNN
+500 ENGGS
-514 SGESSTTTE
+514 SGENNTTTE
-523 SSETE
+523 SSNNNIE

>member
-55 IQKNAISAIINAY
+55 IQKNAISAIVNAY
-68 DQREVDKNFA
+68 DQRDIDKNFA

-92 EKATLYLLDCFLY
+92 EKATTYLLDCFLY

-119 SDEDFVIAK
+119 SDEDFIIAK
-128 MPEKSTDSFSKK
+128 IPEKSIDNFSKK
-140 LEIQSDSNKVKKMPT
+140 LETQSDSNKVKKMPT
-155 VKLNKKDT
+155 VKLNKKDI
-163 SDDKDNTPK
+163 SDNKDNEPNKNT
-172 QNITLEKVEPLHF
+172 TVEKVEPLHF
-185 EEKSLSSKKEIEE
+185 EEKSLSSKKEIED
-198 DNISKEE
+198 DNISKKEDD
-205 NNMKNDKH
+205 NMKNDKH
-213 ETKTN
+213 KTKTN
-218 SKYYLNHDFGDN
+218 SKYYLNHDFDDN

-250 SLFKKIAL
+250 SLLKKIAL
-258 ILITVVIIGGLG
+258 ILITIAIIGGIG

-285 NGVSITTEYQMDN
+285 NGVSITSEYQMDN

-305 SKQTNLEVV
+305 SEQTTLEVV

-345 KCNIT
+345 KCTIT

-355 NTKLIV
+355 STKLII

-375 KSFTEEEKQNQE
+375 KYFTQEEDKQNQK
-387 DNTEEENTTTKQET
+387 DNTEEENNTTKQDT
-401 SSSDNNSNSNNK
+401 SSSDNTK
-413 KNTNNSNNTNKN
+413 NNSNKN
-425 NDANKDSNKNNNN
+425 SNKNNNN
-438 NNGNKDNNNKDNK
+438 KDSNKNK

-457 NKDDNNKP
+457 NDNKP
-465 KPKPEK
+465 KPVKPEPE
-471 PDPKPVE
+471 PDPEPTPEPEPKPE
-478 PKPDPGTEKPE
+478 PKPDPEPTPEPEPE
-489 PTPEEPTKPGD
+489 PTPKPEPDPGNPD
-500 HDTDTGDDSNGSNN
+500 ENGGS
-514 SGESSTTTE
+514 SGENNTTTE
-523 SSETE
+523 SSNNNIE

>member
-55 IQKNAISAIINAY
+55 IQKNAISAIVNAY
-68 DQREVDKNFA
+68 DQRDIDKNFA

-92 EKATLYLLDCFLY
+92 EKATTYLLDCFLY

-119 SDEDFVIAK
+119 SDEDFIIAK
-128 MPEKSTDSFSKK
+128 IPEKSIDNFSKK
-140 LEIQSDSNKVKKMPT
+140 LETQSDRNKVKKMPT
-155 VKLNKKDT
+155 VKLNKKDI
-163 SDDKDNTPK
+163 SDNKDNEPNKNT
-172 QNITLEKVEPLHF
+172 TVEKVEPLHF
-185 EEKSLSSKKEIEE
+185 EEKSLSSKKEIED
-198 DNISKEE
+198 DNISKKEDD
-205 NNMKNDKH
+205 NMKNDKH
-213 ETKTN
+213 KTKTN
-218 SKYYLNHDFGDN
+218 SKYYLNHDFDDN

-250 SLFKKIAL
+250 SLLKKIAL
-258 ILITVVIIGGLG
+258 ILITIAIIGGIG

-285 NGVSITTEYQMDN
+285 NGVSITSEYQMDN

-305 SKQTNLEVV
+305 SEQTTLEVV
-314 MDSNNSKPI
+314 MDSTNSKPI

-345 KCNIT
+345 KCTIT

-355 NTKLIV
+355 STKLII

-375 KSFTEEEKQNQE
+375 KYFTQEEDKQNQK
-387 DNTEEENTTTKQET
+387 DNTEEENTTTKQDT
-401 SSSDNNSNSNNK
+401 SSSDNTKNNSNKNSNN
-413 KNTNNSNNTNKN
+413 NNN
-425 NDANKDSNKNNNN
+425 NKDSNK
-438 NNGNKDNNNKDNK
+438 NK

-457 NKDDNNKP
+457 NDNKP
-465 KPKPEK
+465 KP
-471 PDPKPVE
+471 V
-478 PKPDPGTEKPE
+478 KPE
-489 PTPEEPTKPGD
+489 PTPEPEPKPEPEPEPEPEPDPGNPD
-500 HDTDTGDDSNGSNN
+500 ENGGS
-514 SGESSTTTE
+514 SGENNTTTE
-523 SSETE
+523 SSNNNIE

>member
-55 IQKNAISAIINAY
+55 IQKNAISAIVNAY
-68 DQREVDKNFA
+68 DQRDIDKNFA

-92 EKATLYLLDCFLY
+92 EKATTYLLDCFLY

-119 SDEDFVIAK
+119 SDEDFIIAK
-128 MPEKSTDSFSKK
+128 IPEKSIDNFSKK
-140 LEIQSDSNKVKKMPT
+140 LETQLDSNKVKKMPT
-155 VKLNKKDT
+155 VKLNKKDI
-163 SDDKDNTPK
+163 SDNKDNEPNKNT
-172 QNITLEKVEPLHF
+172 TVEKVEPLHF
-185 EEKSLSSKKEIEE
+185 EEKSLSSKKEIED
-198 DNISKEE
+198 DNISKKEDD
-205 NNMKNDKH
+205 NMKNDKH
-213 ETKTN
+213 KTKTN
-218 SKYYLNHDFGDN
+218 SKYYLNHDFDDN

-250 SLFKKIAL
+250 SLLKKIAL
-258 ILITVVIIGGLG
+258 ILITIAIIGGIG

-285 NGVSITTEYQMDN
+285 NGVSITSEYQMDN

-305 SKQTNLEVV
+305 SEQTTLEVV
-314 MDSNNSKPI
+314 MDSTNSKPI

-345 KCNIT
+345 KCTIT

-355 NTKLIV
+355 STKLII

-375 KSFTEEEKQNQE
+375 KYFTQEEDKQNQK
-387 DNTEEENTTTKQET
+387 DNTEEENTTTKQDT
-401 SSSDNNSNSNNK
+401 SSSDNTK
-413 KNTNNSNNTNKN
+413 NNSNKN
-425 NDANKDSNKNNNN
+425 SNKNNNN
-438 NNGNKDNNNKDNK
+438 KDSNKNK

-457 NKDDNNKP
+457 NDNKP
-465 KPKPEK
+465 KPVKPEPE
-471 PDPKPVE
+471 PD
-478 PKPDPGTEKPE
+478 PE
-489 PTPEEPTKPGD
+489 PTPKPEPKPEPEPEPEPTPKPEPEPEPEPEPDPGNPD
-500 HDTDTGDDSNGSNN
+500 ENGGS
-514 SGESSTTTE
+514 SGENNTTTE
-523 SSETE
+523 SSNNNIE

>member
-55 IQKNAISAIINAY
+55 IQKNAISAIVNAY
-68 DQREVDKNFA
+68 DQRDIDKNFA

-92 EKATLYLLDCFLY
+92 EKATTYLLDCFLY

-119 SDEDFVIAK
+119 SDEDFIIAK
-128 MPEKSTDSFSKK
+128 IPEKSIDNFSKK
-140 LEIQSDSNKVKKMPT
+140 LETQSDRNKVKKMPT
-155 VKLNKKDT
+155 VKLNKKDI
-163 SDDKDNTPK
+163 SDNKDNEPNKNT
-172 QNITLEKVEPLHF
+172 TVEKVEPLHF
-185 EEKSLSSKKEIEE
+185 EEKSLSSKKEIED
-198 DNISKEE
+198 DNISKKEDD
-205 NNMKNDKH
+205 NMKNDKH
-213 ETKTN
+213 KTKTN
-218 SKYYLNHDFGDN
+218 SKYYLNHDFDDN

-250 SLFKKIAL
+250 SLLKKIAL
-258 ILITVVIIGGLG
+258 ILITIAIIGGIG

-285 NGVSITTEYQMDN
+285 NGVSITSEYQMDN

-305 SKQTNLEVV
+305 SEQTTLEVV

-345 KCNIT
+345 KCTIT

-355 NTKLIV
+355 STKLII

-375 KSFTEEEKQNQE
+375 KYFTQEEDKQNQK
-387 DNTEEENTTTKQET
+387 DNTEEENTTTKQDT
-401 SSSDNNSNSNNK
+401 SSSDNTK
-413 KNTNNSNNTNKN
+413 NNSNKN
-425 NDANKDSNKNNNN
+425 SNNNN
-438 NNGNKDNNNKDNK
+438 NNKNSNKNK

-457 NKDDNNKP
+457 NDNKP
-465 KPKPEK
+465 KPIKPE
-471 PDPKPVE
+471 PE
-478 PKPDPGTEKPE
+478 PE
-489 PTPEEPTKPGD
+489 PTPEPEPKPEPEPTPKPEPEPEPEPEPDPGNPD
-500 HDTDTGDDSNGSNN
+500 ENGGS
-514 SGESSTTTE
+514 SGENNTTTE
-523 SSETE
+523 SSNNNIE

>member
-55 IQKNAISAIINAY
+55 IQKNAISAIVNAY
-68 DQREVDKNFA
+68 DQRDIDKNFA

-92 EKATLYLLDCFLY
+92 EKATTYLLDCFLY

-119 SDEDFVIAK
+119 SDEDFIIAK
-128 MPEKSTDSFSKK
+128 IPEKSIDNFSKK
-140 LEIQSDSNKVKKMPT
+140 LETQSDRNKVKKMPT
-155 VKLNKKDT
+155 VKLNKKDI
-163 SDDKDNTPK
+163 SDNKDNEPNKNT
-172 QNITLEKVEPLHF
+172 TVEKVEPLHF
-185 EEKSLSSKKEIEE
+185 EEKSLSSKKEIED
-198 DNISKEE
+198 DNISKKEDD
-205 NNMKNDKH
+205 NMKNDKH
-213 ETKTN
+213 KTKTN
-218 SKYYLNHDFGDN
+218 SKYYLNHDFDDN

-250 SLFKKIAL
+250 SLLKKIAL
-258 ILITVVIIGGLG
+258 ILITIAIIGGIG

-285 NGVSITTEYQMDN
+285 NGVSITSEYQMNN

-305 SKQTNLEVV
+305 SEQTTLEVV
-314 MDSNNSKPI
+314 MDSTNSKPI

-345 KCNIT
+345 KCTIT

-355 NTKLIV
+355 STKLII

-375 KSFTEEEKQNQE
+375 KYFTQEEDKQNQK
-387 DNTEEENTTTKQET
+387 DNTEEENTTTKQDT
-401 SSSDNNSNSNNK
+401 SSSDNTKNNSNKNSNN
-413 KNTNNSNNTNKN
+413 NNN
-425 NDANKDSNKNNNN
+425 NKDSNK
-438 NNGNKDNNNKDNK
+438 NK

-457 NKDDNNKP
+457 NDNKP
-465 KPKPEK
+465 KPIKPE
-471 PDPKPVE
+471 PE
-478 PKPDPGTEKPE
+478 PEPE
-489 PTPEEPTKPGD
+489 PTPEPEPKPEPEPTPKPEPEPEPEPEPDPGNPD
-500 HDTDTGDDSNGSNN
+500 ENGGS
-514 SGESSTTTE
+514 SGENNTTTE
-523 SSETE
+523 SSNNNIE

>member
-55 IQKNAISAIINAY
+55 IQKNAISAIVNAY
-68 DQREVDKNFA
+68 DQRDIDKNFA

-92 EKATLYLLDCFLY
+92 EKATTYLLDCFLY

-119 SDEDFVIAK
+119 SDEDFIIAK
-128 MPEKSTDSFSKK
+128 IPEKSIDNFSKK
-140 LEIQSDSNKVKKMPT
+140 LETQSDSNKVKKMPT
-155 VKLNKKDT
+155 VKLNKKDI
-163 SDDKDNTPK
+163 SDNKDNEPNKNT
-172 QNITLEKVEPLHF
+172 TVEKVEPLHF
-185 EEKSLSSKKEIEE
+185 EEKSLSSKKEIED
-198 DNISKEE
+198 DNISKKEDD
-205 NNMKNDKH
+205 NMKNDKH
-213 ETKTN
+213 KTKTN
-218 SKYYLNHDFGDN
+218 SKYYLNHDFDDN

-250 SLFKKIAL
+250 SLLKKIAL
-258 ILITVVIIGGLG
+258 ILITIAIIGGIG

-285 NGVSITTEYQMDN
+285 NGVSITSEYQMDN

-305 SKQTNLEVV
+305 SEQTTLEVV
-314 MDSNNSKPI
+314 MDSTNSKPI

-345 KCNIT
+345 KCTIT

-355 NTKLIV
+355 STKLII

-375 KSFTEEEKQNQE
+375 KYFTQEEDKQNQK
-387 DNTEEENTTTKQET
+387 DNTEEENTTTKQDT
-401 SSSDNNSNSNNK
+401 SSSDNTK
-413 KNTNNSNNTNKN
+413 NNSNKN
-425 NDANKDSNKNNNN
+425 SNKNNNN
-438 NNGNKDNNNKDNK
+438 KDSNKNK

-457 NKDDNNKP
+457 NDNKP
-465 KPKPEK
+465 KPIKPE
-471 PDPKPVE
+471 PE
-478 PKPDPGTEKPE
+478 PEPE
-489 PTPEEPTKPGD
+489 PTPEPEPKPEPEPTPKPEPEPEPEPEPDPGNPD
-500 HDTDTGDDSNGSNN
+500 ENGGS
-514 SGESSTTTE
+514 SGENNTTTE
-523 SSETE
+523 SSNNNIE

>member
-55 IQKNAISAIINAY
+55 IQKNAISAIVNAY
-68 DQREVDKNFA
+68 DQRDIDKNFA

-92 EKATLYLLDCFLY
+92 EKATVYLLDCFLY

-119 SDEDFVIAK
+119 SDEDFIIAK
-128 MPEKSTDSFSKK
+128 IPEKSIDNFSKK
-140 LEIQSDSNKVKKMPT
+140 LETQSDSNKVKKMPT
-155 VKLNKKDT
+155 VKLNKKDI
-163 SDDKDNTPK
+163 SDNKDNEPNKNT
-172 QNITLEKVEPLHF
+172 TVEKVEPLHF
-185 EEKSLSSKKEIEE
+185 EEKSLSSKKEIED
-198 DNISKEE
+198 DNISKKEDD
-205 NNMKNDKH
+205 NMKNDKH
-213 ETKTN
+213 KTKTN
-218 SKYYLNHDFGDN
+218 SKYYLNHDFDDN

-250 SLFKKIAL
+250 SLLKKIAL
-258 ILITVVIIGGLG
+258 ILITIAIIGGIG

-285 NGVSITTEYQMDN
+285 NGVSITSEYQMDN
-298 DTYVLPI
+298 DTYILPI
-305 SKQTNLEVV
+305 SEQTTLEVV

-345 KCNIT
+345 KCTIT

-355 NTKLIV
+355 STKLII

-375 KSFTEEEKQNQE
+375 KYFTQEEDKQNQK
-387 DNTEEENTTTKQET
+387 DNTEEENNTTKQDT
-401 SSSDNNSNSNNK
+401 SSSDNTK
-413 KNTNNSNNTNKN
+413 NNSNKN
-425 NDANKDSNKNNNN
+425 SNKNNNN
-438 NNGNKDNNNKDNK
+438 KDSNKNK

-457 NKDDNNKP
+457 NDNKP
-465 KPKPEK
+465 KPVKPE
-471 PDPKPVE
+471 PD
-478 PKPDPGTEKPE
+478 PE
-489 PTPEEPTKPGD
+489 PTPEPEPKPEPDPEPTPKPEPKPEPEPEPDPGNPD
-500 HDTDTGDDSNGSNN
+500 ENGGS
-514 SGESSTTTE
+514 SGENNTTTE
-523 SSETE
+523 SSNNNIE

>member
-55 IQKNAISAIINAY
+55 IQKNAISAIVNAY
-68 DQREVDKNFA
+68 DQRDIDKNFA

-92 EKATLYLLDCFLY
+92 EKATTYLLDCFLY

-119 SDEDFVIAK
+119 SDEDFIIAK
-128 MPEKSTDSFSKK
+128 IPEKSIDNFSKK
-140 LEIQSDSNKVKKMPT
+140 LETQSDRNKVKKMPT
-155 VKLNKKDT
+155 VKLNKKDI
-163 SDDKDNTPK
+163 SDNKDNEPNKNT
-172 QNITLEKVEPLHF
+172 TVEKVEPLHF
-185 EEKSLSSKKEIEE
+185 EEKSLSSKKEIED
-198 DNISKEE
+198 DNISKKEDD
-205 NNMKNDKH
+205 NMKNDKH
-213 ETKTN
+213 KTKTN
-218 SKYYLNHDFGDN
+218 SKYYLNHDFDDN

-250 SLFKKIAL
+250 SLLKKIAL
-258 ILITVVIIGGLG
+258 ILITIAIIGGIG

-285 NGVSITTEYQMDN
+285 NGVSITSEYQMDN

-305 SKQTNLEVV
+305 SEQTTLEVV

-345 KCNIT
+345 KCTIT

-355 NTKLIV
+355 STKLII

-375 KSFTEEEKQNQE
+375 KYFTQEEDKQNQK
-387 DNTEEENTTTKQET
+387 DNTEEENTTTKQDT
-401 SSSDNNSNSNNK
+401 SSSDNTK
-413 KNTNNSNNTNKN
+413 NNSNKN
-425 NDANKDSNKNNNN
+425 SNNNN
-438 NNGNKDNNNKDNK
+438 NNKNSNKNK

-457 NKDDNNKP
+457 NDNKP
-465 KPKPEK
+465 KPIKPE
-471 PDPKPVE
+471 PE
-478 PKPDPGTEKPE
+478 PEPE
-489 PTPEEPTKPGD
+489 PTPEPEPKPEPEPTPKPEPEPEPEPEPDPGNPD
-500 HDTDTGDDSNGSNN
+500 ENGGS
-514 SGESSTTTE
+514 SGENNTTTE
-523 SSETE
+523 SSNNNIE

>member
-55 IQKNAISAIINAY
+55 IQKNAISAIVNAY
-68 DQREVDKNFA
+68 DQRDIDKNFA

-92 EKATLYLLDCFLY
+92 EKATTYLLDCFLY

-119 SDEDFVIAK
+119 SDEDFIIAK
-128 MPEKSTDSFSKK
+128 IPEKSIDNFSKK
-140 LEIQSDSNKVKKMPT
+140 LETQSDSNKVKKMPT
-155 VKLNKKDT
+155 VKLNKKDI
-163 SDDKDNTPK
+163 SDNKDNEPNKNT
-172 QNITLEKVEPLHF
+172 TVEKVEPLHF
-185 EEKSLSSKKEIEE
+185 EEKSLSSKKEIED
-198 DNISKEE
+198 DNISKKEDD
-205 NNMKNDKH
+205 NMKNDKH
-213 ETKTN
+213 KTKTN
-218 SKYYLNHDFGDN
+218 SKYYLNHDFDDN

-250 SLFKKIAL
+250 SLLKKIAL
-258 ILITVVIIGGLG
+258 ILITIAIIGGIG

-285 NGVSITTEYQMDN
+285 NGVSITSEYQMDN
-298 DTYVLPI
+298 DTYILPI
-305 SKQTNLEVV
+305 SEQTTLEVV

-345 KCNIT
+345 KCTIT

-355 NTKLIV
+355 STKLII

-375 KSFTEEEKQNQE
+375 KYFTQEEDKQNQK
-387 DNTEEENTTTKQET
+387 DNTEEENNTTKQDT
-401 SSSDNNSNSNNK
+401 SSSDNTK
-413 KNTNNSNNTNKN
+413 NNSNKN
-425 NDANKDSNKNNNN
+425 SNKNNNN
-438 NNGNKDNNNKDNK
+438 KDSNKNK

-457 NKDDNNKP
+457 NDNKP
-465 KPKPEK
+465 KPVKPE
-471 PDPKPVE
+471 PEPEPTPEPE
-478 PKPDPGTEKPE
+478 PKPDPEPTPKPE
-489 PTPEEPTKPGD
+489 PEPEPEPEPDPGNPD
-500 HDTDTGDDSNGSNN
+500 ENGGS
-514 SGESSTTTE
+514 SGENNTTTE
-523 SSETE
+523 SSNNNIE

>member
-55 IQKNAISAIINAY
+55 IQKNAISAIVNAY
-68 DQREVDKNFA
+68 DQRDIDKNFA

-92 EKATLYLLDCFLY
+92 EKATTYLLDCFLY

-119 SDEDFVIAK
+119 SDEDFIIAK
-128 MPEKSTDSFSKK
+128 IPEKSIDNFSKK
-140 LEIQSDSNKVKKMPT
+140 LETQSDSNKVKKMPT
-155 VKLNKKDT
+155 VKLNKKDI
-163 SDDKDNTPK
+163 SDNKDNEPNKNT
-172 QNITLEKVEPLHF
+172 TVEKVEPLHF
-185 EEKSLSSKKEIEE
+185 EEKSLSSKKEIED
-198 DNISKEE
+198 DNISKKEDDK
-205 NNMKNDKH
+205 MKNDKH
-213 ETKTN
+213 KTKTN
-218 SKYYLNHDFGDN
+218 SKYYLNHDFDDN

-250 SLFKKIAL
+250 SLLKKIAL
-258 ILITVVIIGGLG
+258 ILITIAIIGGIG

-285 NGVSITTEYQMDN
+285 NGVSITSEYQMDN

-305 SKQTNLEVV
+305 SEQTTLEVV

-345 KCNIT
+345 KCTIT

-355 NTKLIV
+355 STKLII

-375 KSFTEEEKQNQE
+375 KYFTQEEDKQNQK
-387 DNTEEENTTTKQET
+387 DNTEEENNTTKQDT
-401 SSSDNNSNSNNK
+401 SSSDNTK
-413 KNTNNSNNTNKN
+413 NNSNKN
-425 NDANKDSNKNNNN
+425 SNKNNNN
-438 NNGNKDNNNKDNK
+438 KDSNKNK

-457 NKDDNNKP
+457 NDNKP
-465 KPKPEK
+465 KPVKPEPE
-471 PDPKPVE
+471 PD
-478 PKPDPGTEKPE
+478 PE
-489 PTPEEPTKPGD
+489 PTPEPEPKPEPEPTPKPEPEPEPEPEPDPGNPD
-500 HDTDTGDDSNGSNN
+500 ENGGS
-514 SGESSTTTE
+514 SGENNTTTE
-523 SSETE
+523 SSNNNIE

>member
-55 IQKNAISAIINAY
+55 IQKNAISAIVNAY
-68 DQREVDKNFA
+68 DQRDIDKNFA

-92 EKATLYLLDCFLY
+92 EKATTYLLDCFLY

-119 SDEDFVIAK
+119 SDEDFIIAK
-128 MPEKSTDSFSKK
+128 IPEKSIDNFSKK
-140 LEIQSDSNKVKKMPT
+140 LETQSDSNKVKKMPT
-155 VKLNKKDT
+155 VKLNKKDI
-163 SDDKDNTPK
+163 SDNKDNEPNKNT
-172 QNITLEKVEPLHF
+172 TVEKVEPLHF
-185 EEKSLSSKKEIEE
+185 EEKSLSSKKEIED
-198 DNISKEE
+198 DNISKKEDD
-205 NNMKNDKH
+205 NMKNDKH
-213 ETKTN
+213 KTKTN
-218 SKYYLNHDFGDN
+218 SKYYLNHDFDDN

-250 SLFKKIAL
+250 SLLKKIAL
-258 ILITVVIIGGLG
+258 ILITIAIIGGIG

-285 NGVSITTEYQMDN
+285 NGVSITSEYQMDN

-305 SKQTNLEVV
+305 SEQTTLEVV
-314 MDSNNSKPI
+314 MDSTNSKPI

-345 KCNIT
+345 KCTIT

-355 NTKLIV
+355 STKLII

-375 KSFTEEEKQNQE
+375 KYFTQEEDKQNQK
-387 DNTEEENTTTKQET
+387 DNTEEENNTTKQDT
-401 SSSDNNSNSNNK
+401 SSSDNTK
-413 KNTNNSNNTNKN
+413 NNSNKN
-425 NDANKDSNKNNNN
+425 SNKNNNN
-438 NNGNKDNNNKDNK
+438 KDSNKNK

-457 NKDDNNKP
+457 NDNKP
-465 KPKPEK
+465 KPVKPEPE
-471 PDPKPVE
+471 PD
-478 PKPDPGTEKPE
+478 PE
-489 PTPEEPTKPGD
+489 PTPKPEPKPEPEPEPEPTPKPEPEPEPEPEPDPGNPD
-500 HDTDTGDDSNGSNN
+500 ENGGS
-514 SGESSTTTE
+514 SGENNTTTE
-523 SSETE
+523 SSNNNIE

>member
-55 IQKNAISAIINAY
+55 IQKNAISAIVNAY
-68 DQREVDKNFA
+68 DQRDIDKNFA

-92 EKATLYLLDCFLY
+92 EKATTYLLDCFLY

-119 SDEDFVIAK
+119 SDEDFIIAK
-128 MPEKSTDSFSKK
+128 IPEKSIDNFSKK
-140 LEIQSDSNKVKKMPT
+140 LETQSDRNKVKKMPT
-155 VKLNKKDT
+155 VKLNKKDI
-163 SDDKDNTPK
+163 SDNKDNEPNKNT
-172 QNITLEKVEPLHF
+172 TVEKVEPLHF
-185 EEKSLSSKKEIEE
+185 EEKSLSSKKEIED
-198 DNISKEE
+198 DNISKKEDD
-205 NNMKNDKH
+205 NMKNDKH
-213 ETKTN
+213 KTKTN
-218 SKYYLNHDFGDN
+218 SKYYLNHDFDDN

-250 SLFKKIAL
+250 SLLKKIAL
-258 ILITVVIIGGLG
+258 ILITIAIIGGIG

-285 NGVSITTEYQMDN
+285 NGVSITSEYQMDN
-298 DTYVLPI
+298 DTYILPI
-305 SKQTNLEVV
+305 SEQTTLEVV

-345 KCNIT
+345 KCTIT

-355 NTKLIV
+355 STKLII

-375 KSFTEEEKQNQE
+375 KYFTQEEDKQNQK
-387 DNTEEENTTTKQET
+387 DNTEEENTTTKQDT
-401 SSSDNNSNSNNK
+401 KSSDNTK
-413 KNTNNSNNTNKN
+413 NNSNKN
-425 NDANKDSNKNNNN
+425 SNNKDSNK
-438 NNGNKDNNNKDNK
+438 NK

-457 NKDDNNKP
+457 NDNKP
-465 KPKPEK
+465 KPIKPE
-471 PDPKPVE
+471 PE
-478 PKPDPGTEKPE
+478 PEPE
-489 PTPEEPTKPGD
+489 PTPEPEPKPEPEPTPKPEPEPEPEPEPDPGNPD
-500 HDTDTGDDSNGSNN
+500 ENGGS
-514 SGESSTTTE
+514 SGENNTTTE
-523 SSETE
+523 SSNNNIE

>member
-55 IQKNAISAIINAY
+55 IQKNAISAIVNAY
-68 DQREVDKNFA
+68 DQRDIDKNFA

-92 EKATLYLLDCFLY
+92 EKATTYLLDCFLY

-119 SDEDFVIAK
+119 SDEDFIIAK
-128 MPEKSTDSFSKK
+128 IPEKSIDNFSKK
-140 LEIQSDSNKVKKMPT
+140 LETQSDRNKVKKMPT
-155 VKLNKKDT
+155 VKLNKKDI
-163 SDDKDNTPK
+163 SDNKDNEPNKNT
-172 QNITLEKVEPLHF
+172 TVEKVEPLHF
-185 EEKSLSSKKEIEE
+185 EEKSLSSKKEIED
-198 DNISKEE
+198 DNISKKEDD
-205 NNMKNDKH
+205 NMKNDKH
-213 ETKTN
+213 KTKTN
-218 SKYYLNHDFGDN
+218 SKYYLNHDFDDN

-250 SLFKKIAL
+250 SLLKKIAL
-258 ILITVVIIGGLG
+258 ILITIAIIGGIG

-285 NGVSITTEYQMDN
+285 NGVSITSEYQMDN

-305 SKQTNLEVV
+305 SEQTTLEVV
-314 MDSNNSKPI
+314 MDSTNSKPI

-345 KCNIT
+345 KCTIT

-355 NTKLIV
+355 STKLII

-375 KSFTEEEKQNQE
+375 KYFTQEEDKQNQK
-387 DNTEEENTTTKQET
+387 DNTEEENTTTKQDT
-401 SSSDNNSNSNNK
+401 SSSDNTKNNSNKNSNN
-413 KNTNNSNNTNKN
+413 NNN
-425 NDANKDSNKNNNN
+425 NKDSNK
-438 NNGNKDNNNKDNK
+438 NK

-457 NKDDNNKP
+457 NDNKP
-465 KPKPEK
+465 KPIKPE
-471 PDPKPVE
+471 PE
-478 PKPDPGTEKPE
+478 PEPE
-489 PTPEEPTKPGD
+489 PTPEPEPKPEPEPTPKPEPEPEPEPEPDPGNPD
-500 HDTDTGDDSNGSNN
+500 ENGGS
-514 SGESSTTTE
+514 SGENNTTTE
-523 SSETE
+523 SSNNNIE

>member
-55 IQKNAISAIINAY
+55 IQKNAISAIVNAY
-68 DQREVDKNFA
+68 DQRDIDKNFA

-92 EKATLYLLDCFLY
+92 EKATTYLLDCFLY

-119 SDEDFVIAK
+119 SDEDFIIAK
-128 MPEKSTDSFSKK
+128 IPEKSIDNFSKK
-140 LEIQSDSNKVKKMPT
+140 LETQSDRNKVKKMPT
-155 VKLNKKDT
+155 VKLNKKDI
-163 SDDKDNTPK
+163 SDNKDNEPNKNT
-172 QNITLEKVEPLHF
+172 TVEKVEPLHF
-185 EEKSLSSKKEIEE
+185 EEKSLSSKKEIED
-198 DNISKEE
+198 DNISKKEDD
-205 NNMKNDKH
+205 NMKNDKH
-213 ETKTN
+213 KTKTN
-218 SKYYLNHDFGDN
+218 SKYYLNHDFDDN

-250 SLFKKIAL
+250 SLLKKIAL
-258 ILITVVIIGGLG
+258 ILITIAIIGGIG

-285 NGVSITTEYQMDN
+285 NGVSITSEYQMDN

-305 SKQTNLEVV
+305 SEQTTLEVV
-314 MDSNNSKPI
+314 MDSTNSKPI

-345 KCNIT
+345 KCTIT

-355 NTKLIV
+355 STKLII

-375 KSFTEEEKQNQE
+375 KYFTQEEDKQNQK
-387 DNTEEENTTTKQET
+387 DNTEEENNTTKQDT
-401 SSSDNNSNSNNK
+401 SSSDNTK
-413 KNTNNSNNTNKN
+413 NNSNKNSNKN
-425 NDANKDSNKNNNN
+425 NNNKDSNKN
-438 NNGNKDNNNKDNK
+438 KDNND
-451 DNNKDN
+451 
-457 NKDDNNKP
+457 NKP
-465 KPKPEK
+465 KPVKPEPE
-471 PDPKPVE
+471 PD
-478 PKPDPGTEKPE
+478 PE
-489 PTPEEPTKPGD
+489 PTPKPEPKPEPEPEPEPTPKPEPEPEPEPEPDPGNPD
-500 HDTDTGDDSNGSNN
+500 ENGGS
-514 SGESSTTTE
+514 SGENNTTTE
-523 SSETE
+523 SSNNNIE